1 MNRKTIAMTL
11 SILMVLSCFT
21 AVTFASDDSDAVD
34 GPEAGSAWGLGASFD
49 RSDIID
55 IVNSAIT
62 EMGLGEY
69 IELITD
75 DGVITE
81 DNYIKVIN
89 KLLRFA
95 DSKVDAEITELDMTG
110 DAWMIYEV
118 VEKNSNG
125 YVVDYATVFG
135 TDITFAGTFK
145 DKIGGDDADELVIEK
160 LKVGLYFYEKG
171 SVHLDR
177 DFAVTAL
184 DSNYRLSMQ
193 FDLSSNIDFTDD
205 GPELVDRIVDNSYF
219 VNLDGSLDA
228 ILIDGVMHLLPTGDE
243 MTWNDRFDIRM
254 DMTASINTNI
264 PVSDEGDDGW
274 EVRESEYIEDAEIS
288 MKAEDKDGV
297 LYIYPMYDVIEDEIG
312 DMIDEIAKILKEE
325 GIMIPVPP
333 VDEDKI
339 IGSLFYTYPF
349 ESNPNIP
356 EEILIDGSLKLS
368 DSAKAEVQKGVDRV
382 VGKAGDV
389 TKDMSFTV
397 TFMDIDGKVLKKT
410 EVGYGDTVE
419 LPTIYDGKVITDDD
433 GEREAFVGW
442 ETDDDI
448 IWKSTYP
455 VKRNLVLE
463 PEFADVISD
472 DRTPTQD
479 DFDRNGNAVWEL
491 NQGSS
496 MVDKAIDNSLL
507 QGQNTLY
514 VTISDDDGNV
524 LYKWKLSAGNSGA
537 GTASIVPKIQ
547 ELNAPD
553 RDYLNAVSD
562 GKDTLYLDFSASG
575 RMPGDTTVSYYVG
588 DRFADGSTVSIYY
601 DNVTAG
607 CADYSGS
614 SVVKNG
620 FIDMEIAHCSSYMI
634 VGDGAEPSGDDSGTD
649 MTTVAVI
656 VVVVIVVV
664 LIAAFL
670 VMRSRKEKT
679 E

>member
-135 TDITFAGTFK
+135 TDITFAGTFS
-145 DKIGGDDADELVIEK
+145 DRTMDEDADELVIEK

-177 DFAVTAL
+177 DFAVTSL

-219 VNLDGSLDA
+219 INLDGSLDA

-264 PVSDEGDDGW
+264 PDLIPHDGTMNTILSILAKGDENCAGSDINSDLFGNIDNAAATGRTAPGIVSNE
-274 EVRESEYIEDAEIS
+274 EQKR
-288 MKAEDKDGV
+288 KAEEEARIK
-297 LYIYPMYDVIEDEIG
+297 
-312 DMIDEIAKILKEE
+312 KEE
-325 GIMIPVPP
+325 
-333 VDEDKI
+333 
-339 IGSLFYTYPF
+339 
-349 ESNPNIP
+349 
-356 EEILIDGSLKLS
+356 EERL
-368 DSAKAEVQKGVDRV
+368 
-382 VGKAGDV
+382 
-389 TKDMSFTV
+389 
-397 TFMDIDGKVLKKT
+397 
-410 EVGYGDTVE
+410 
-419 LPTIYDGKVITDDD
+419 
-433 GEREAFVGW
+433 EREKKEEEERLA
-442 ETDDDI
+442 
-448 IWKSTYP
+448 
-455 VKRNLVLE
+455 
-463 PEFADVISD
+463 
-472 DRTPTQD
+472 
-479 DFDRNGNAVWEL
+479 
-491 NQGSS
+491 
-496 MVDKAIDNSLL
+496 
-507 QGQNTLY
+507 
-514 VTISDDDGNV
+514 
-524 LYKWKLSAGNSGA
+524 
-537 GTASIVPKIQ
+537 
-547 ELNAPD
+547 
-553 RDYLNAVSD
+553 
-562 GKDTLYLDFSASG
+562 
-575 RMPGDTTVSYYVG
+575 
-588 DRFADGSTVSIYY
+588 
-601 DNVTAG
+601 
-607 CADYSGS
+607 
-614 SVVKNG
+614 
-620 FIDMEIAHCSSYMI
+620 
-634 VGDGAEPSGDDSGTD
+634 
-649 MTTVAVI
+649 
-656 VVVVIVVV
+656 
-664 LIAAFL
+664 
-670 VMRSRKEKT
+670 KEKEEEERRKKSPANKLWGWMKKFGQT
-679 E
+679 IVQADNENM